1 MKFAVPGMF
10 VPGAILTGMMEP
22 RTGRPVW
29 QMPKPVAYVERLQV
43 VEKIEFIDDKP
54 RRTKVKKMVQFPVY
68 RGMSATVARAMRAQF
83 RRSQRKLKEATLRSH
98 KEGARDMLRE
108 FVTTGEIAGVTEDA

>member
-1 MKFAVPGMF
+1 MKFAVPGTF
-10 VPGAILTGMMEP
+10 VPGAIYLGSVVEKHK
-22 RTGRPVW
+22 W
-29 QMPKPVAYVERLQV
+29 QMPKPVAFVERLQV

-54 RRTKVKKMVQFPVY
+54 RRFKVKKMVQFPVY
-68 RGMSATVARAMRAQF
+68 RGIAASLARSMRAEI

-108 FVTTGEIAGVTEDA
+108 FVTTGEIQNA